1 MSVQRVSFY
10 ILLAL
15 VTIAFAWLLIPY
27 YTAVLWAVILAV
39 IFYPVQQ
46 YLVRLLRG
54 RRNLAAFLSVLMC
67 ICLVI
72 IPVLIIFSSLV
83 QEGNSLYQRLSSREF
98 DLNSYITSILSV
110 LPDSLEDWLK
120 RFELGSFAEWR
131 SRISATILQ
140 GSQLFAGRLVSFGQ
154 NTLQFFIGFGIM
166 LYLLFFLF
174 RDGADLGRRI
184 RQAIPLSDDY
194 TRQFLEK
201 FTAVIRATVKGN
213 IIIAIIQGA
222 IGGIAFWLLGIEAA
236 LLWGVMMTFFS
247 MLPAVGAAL
256 VWVPAA
262 VWFFV
267 SGDWGKGVILVLI
280 GTLVIGLV
288 DNLLRPPLVGKGTRM
303 PDYVVLISTVGGI
316 SLVGI
321 NGFVIG
327 PLIAAMFIA
336 AWSLLA
342 EEQKDKPIAADSPKQ
357 SAVKARRSK

>member
-1 MSVQRVSFY
+1 MSVQRASFY

-15 VTIAFAWLLIPY
+15 VTIAFAWLLLPY
-27 YTAVLWAVILAV
+27 YSAVLWAVILAV
-39 IFYPVQQ
+39 VFSPVQQ
-46 YLVRLLRG
+46 RLERLLGG
-54 RRNLAAFLSVLMC
+54 RKNIAALLSVLMC

-72 IPVLIIFSSLV
+72 IPMLAIFGSLV

-98 DLNSYITSILSV
+98 DLNSYISRILGA
-110 LPDSLEDWLK
+110 LPDSLEEWLT
-120 RFELGSFAEWR
+120 RFELGDFAEWR
-131 SRISATILQ
+131 ARISSAIMQ
-140 GSQLFAGRLVSFGQ
+140 GSQLFAGKLVSFGQ

-174 RDGADLGRRI
+174 RDGVDLGRKI
-184 RQAIPLSDDY
+184 RQAIPLNDED

-201 FTAVIRATVKGN
+201 FIAVIRATVKGN
-213 IIIAIIQGA
+213 ILIAIIQGT
-222 IGGIAFWLLGIEAA
+222 IGGVTFWSLGVEAA
-236 LLWGVMMTFFS
+236 LLWGVLMTFLS

-262 VWFFV
+262 AWFFASGEWV
-267 SGDWGKGVILVLI
+267 SGGILVFV
-280 GTLVIGLV
+280 GVFVIGLV

-316 SLVGI
+316 SLIGI
-321 NGFVIG
+321 NGFVVG

-342 EEQKDKPIAADSPKQ
+342 EEQKSKGSAQLPKN
-357 SAVKARRSK
+357 